1 MGKTDDRY
9 EAVTGKTAR
18 NVPVYVVIDTAT
30 GDQVAEYDCPLWT
43 ENKAKELNSISAEE
57 TE

>member
-1 MGKTDDRY
+1 MEKMDDRY
-9 EAVTGKTAR
+9 EAVIGKTAR

-30 GDQVAEYDCPLWT
+30 GDQVAEYDCPLWA